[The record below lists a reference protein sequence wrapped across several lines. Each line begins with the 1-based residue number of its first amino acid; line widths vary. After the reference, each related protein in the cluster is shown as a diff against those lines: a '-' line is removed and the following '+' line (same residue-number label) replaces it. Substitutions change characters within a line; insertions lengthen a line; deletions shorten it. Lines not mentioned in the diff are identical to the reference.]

1 MPRLINNRY
10 AIIKCLFSSQI
21 GQVHLARAIRATDL
35 GISGDVLMHSVPKDV
50 LDYHQLTSH
59 LHAPGYQKHAC
70 HDLRVLPV
78 LDHGWLNGMACFV
91 MQVPDVWSVSALTG
105 QSHTGARLHRQ
116 ARQISAHL
124 HRQHLIPTADLSQ
137 NWFLV
142 TDEGALRVLGTV
154 LFPALARLAVA
165 DPVAPKMPELHT
177 GWRRRLC
184 WIPLMTAFGSLAAL
198 TMATGWSLQHFN
210 GLSDRGWPSVLSS
223 ADAATVDAVMTRGA
237 LSTGS
242 IADSAMQNDAIPAVS
257 PALAADRIP
266 LPFSENPLHPSH
278 AIPVRSGTDLTLSM
292 MPSVMPL
299 IADGDTV
306 MESLPLP
313 TSPVATA
320 PGPGITDETA
330 ADSGVATTAAL
341 ETAPI
346 TDAVTSVER
355 PGWTAGVEAGTAG
368 AVLPAAIA
376 SETGNLAPPVVASV
390 AALATDEVA
399 VPTAIQA
406 PAPLR
411 VLASRGAPVGS
422 VSAGG
427 TPARAVQAR
436 DDVPMPLIADTGQP
450 ATTGQQAKENLKGSR
465 LQAAGMDREQ
475 LVRNA
480 QRAIQQGR
488 LDEHPGRGAVYFI
501 RLLRR
506 IEPASAEVRHL
517 ARDVTIRYHDQARRE
532 MQTGDARQAGLSLW
546 VAHRLINEFNLV
558 QLNPVQELL
567 KHRLAE

>member
-1 MPRLINNRY
+1 
-10 AIIKCLFSSQI
+10 
-21 GQVHLARAIRATDL
+21 
-35 GISGDVLMHSVPKDV
+35 
-50 LDYHQLTSH
+50 
-59 LHAPGYQKHAC
+59 
-70 HDLRVLPV
+70 
-78 LDHGWLNGMACFV
+78 
-91 MQVPDVWSVSALTG
+91 
-105 QSHTGARLHRQ
+105 
-116 ARQISAHL
+116 
-124 HRQHLIPTADLSQ
+124 
-137 NWFLV
+137 
-142 TDEGALRVLGTV
+142 
-154 LFPALARLAVA
+154 
-165 DPVAPKMPELHT
+165 
-177 GWRRRLC
+177 
-184 WIPLMTAFGSLAAL
+184 
-198 TMATGWSLQHFN
+198 
-210 GLSDRGWPSVLSS
+210 
-223 ADAATVDAVMTRGA
+223 
-237 LSTGS
+237 
-242 IADSAMQNDAIPAVS
+242 
-257 PALAADRIP
+257 
-266 LPFSENPLHPSH
+266 
-278 AIPVRSGTDLTLSM
+278 
-292 MPSVMPL
+292 
-299 IADGDTV
+299 
-306 MESLPLP
+306 
-313 TSPVATA
+313 
-320 PGPGITDETA
+320 
-330 ADSGVATTAAL
+330 
-341 ETAPI
+341 
-346 TDAVTSVER
+346 
-355 PGWTAGVEAGTAG
+355 
-368 AVLPAAIA
+368 
-376 SETGNLAPPVVASV
+376 
-390 AALATDEVA
+390 TDEVA

-411 VLASRGAPVGS
+411 FLASRGAPVGS